1 MTPHEIAA
9 LAVLLLA
16 FVAFFALANRIM
28 TMVGA
33 SRYIMGIAASYCRT
47 W

>member
-16 FVAFFALANRIM
+16 FVAFFALAIRHDF
-28 TMVGA
+28 
-33 SRYIMGIAASYCRT
+33 RKDRE
-47 W
+47 